1 MDLAPTLLEFAGL
14 DQDGIAER
22 FPDLHGHSLVGP
34 LDGHANRGGV
44 LTAVEIVTTLDD
56 GYWTA
61 LGEADGPARMQSG
74 ELRPDW
80 LKRGFLR
87 GYTDDQYTFGRYF
100 SPLEHNRPQNLDEL
114 FAMNDVVLY
123 DRLSDPGELIN
134 LAYLDEHRET
144 VDVLRSRL
152 EALIDDEIGEDT
164 RDWIT
169 ERPNLMG
176 WPVMRGDA

>member
-1 MDLAPTLLEFAGL
+1 
-14 DQDGIAER
+14 
-22 FPDLHGHSLVGP
+22 
-34 LDGHANRGGV
+34 
-44 LTAVEIVTTLDD
+44 
-56 GYWTA
+56 
-61 LGEADGPARMQSG
+61 
-74 ELRPDW
+74 
-80 LKRGFLR
+80 
-87 GYTDDQYTFGRYF
+87 
-100 SPLEHNRPQNLDEL
+100 
-114 FAMNDVVLY
+114 MNDVVLY